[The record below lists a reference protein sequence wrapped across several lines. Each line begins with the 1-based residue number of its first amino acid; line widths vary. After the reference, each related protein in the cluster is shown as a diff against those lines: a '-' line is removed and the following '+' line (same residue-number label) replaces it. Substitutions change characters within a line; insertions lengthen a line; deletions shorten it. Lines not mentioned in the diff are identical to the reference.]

1 MEPQTIQQTVQAV
14 QHTAQTG
21 DTLIP
26 VIAAFFLAFTTFIKV
41 LTEINKIK
49 RDRLK
54 TKDERDKRFNAIENK
69 IGIQHEDAQ
78 ENPEDGKAE

>member
-1 MEPQTIQQTVQAV
+1 MEPQTIQQTAQAV
-14 QHTAQTG
+14 QTG

-49 RDRLK
+49 RDREK
-54 TKDERDKRFNAIENK
+54 TKLDREKRFNAIENK
-69 IGIQHEDAQ
+69 IGLQHEDAQ
-78 ENPEDGKAE
+78 QNPEDGKAE

>member
-1 MEPQTIQQTVQAV
+1 MEPNTLQQTAQAV
-14 QHTAQTG
+14 QTG

-49 RDRLK
+49 RDREK
-54 TKDERDKRFNAIENK
+54 TKLEREKRFNAIENK
-69 IGIQHEDAQ
+69 IGLQHEDAQ